1 MRYRREIFSVPE
13 CSRLVKLSSNEGPMR
28 EHAVFYSRQKRT
40 STYRTVGMTVSTSVE
55 APSFDILCFFFAT
68 GK

>member
-13 CSRLVKLSSNEGPMR
+13 CSRLVKPSSNEGPKR

-40 STYRTVGMTVSTSVE
+40 STYRIEGTTVSVKAVALSIVNL
-55 APSFDILCFFFAT
+55 SRFFL
-68 GK
+68 